1 MKVFSCF
8 YLFLFL
14 IFSSCSSDAEKSD
27 KKPSVAEKQIPSFE
41 NFPTGTV
48 IDKTTCK
55 TDTSLSYAMY
65 IPKAYDLKKVF
76 PVIYAFDPHKTG
88 KLPVALYKDLCEK
101 YGYIIIGSN
110 NSENG
115 LDFKQVQQ
123 MANVMMSDS
132 KERLNI
138 NPERIYLMGFS
149 GGARIAHGITMLN
162 HDIKGVICCGAANPA
177 VNAGEARNNY
187 SFFGIAGLDDFNYTE
202 MKKYNLLELSARKL
216 KHHFISFD
224 GKHEWP
230 PAEIMEDAFNW
241 QDLNE
246 KRKDPTAKNDPLI
259 IKQLA
264 EEKQKLEELIN
275 KKKDYESYLL
285 CKKAINYYDQL
296 GDLSFFFSTYN
307 KLKSSEEV
315 NIQLKLVES
324 EIVKEEKVRQE
335 YVHYLQNNDLN
346 WWRKEMT
353 SINRSIKG
361 KNDSEAQI
369 KKRLLSYLSLVCY
382 MQTNSAIKQNDLN
395 AAEHF
400 GTLYILV
407 DPENTEAHYLMA
419 EINAKKGNKPAT
431 INSLENAAK
440 FGFTDK
446 GRLEKDPAFEVI
458 KNEKDFVKLME
469 GF

>member
-1 MKVFSCF
+1 M
-8 YLFLFL
+8 

-27 KKPSVAEKQIPSFE
+27 KKPAVVEKQISTFE
-41 NFPTGTV
+41 NFQQGTV
-48 IDKTTCK
+48 IDNVTCK
-55 TDTSLSYAMY
+55 TDTSQSYAMY
-65 IPKAYDLKKVF
+65 IPKSYDSKKAF

-88 KLPVALYKDLCEK
+88 RLPVALYKDLCEK

-115 LDFKQVQQ
+115 LDFKQVQP
-123 MANVMMSDS
+123 MASVMFNDS

-149 GGARIAHGITMLN
+149 GGARIAHAITILN
-162 HDIKGVICCGAANPA
+162 HNIKGVICCGAANPA

-202 MKKYNLLELSARKL
+202 MKKYDLVELSARKL
-216 KHHFISFD
+216 KHYFISFD

-230 PAEIMEDAFNW
+230 SPEIMQEAFNW

-246 KRKDPTAKNDPLI
+246 KRKDPSSKNDPQI
-259 IKQLA
+259 IKQLS
-264 EEKQKLEELIN
+264 EEKQKLGDLIS
-275 KKKDYESYLL
+275 KQKDYETYLL
-285 CKKAINYYDQL
+285 CKKVINYYDQL
-296 GDLSFFFSTYN
+296 GDLSIFFSTYN
-307 KLKSSEEV
+307 NLKTSQEV

-324 EIVKEEKVRQE
+324 EIVKEEKLRQE
-335 YVHYLQNNDLN
+335 YIGYLQNNDLN
-346 WWRKEMT
+346 WWQKEIASM
-353 SINRSIKG
+353 NRSIKG
-361 KNDSEAQI
+361 KNNSETQI

-382 MQTNSAIKQNDLN
+382 MQTSSAIKQNDLN
-395 AAEHF
+395 AADHF
-400 GTLYILV
+400 GKLYILI
-407 DPENTEAHYLMA
+407 DPENSEAHYLMA
-419 EINAKKGNKPAT
+419 EINAKKGNKSAAVS
-431 INSLENAAK
+431 SLENAVK

-446 GRLEKDPAFEVI
+446 NRAENNSAFEVI